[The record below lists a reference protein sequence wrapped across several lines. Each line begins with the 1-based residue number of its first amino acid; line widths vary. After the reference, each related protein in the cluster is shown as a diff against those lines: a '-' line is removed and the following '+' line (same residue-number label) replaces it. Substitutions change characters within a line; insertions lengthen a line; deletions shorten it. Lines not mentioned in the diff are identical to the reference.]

1 MAKKHILICDDEEG
15 IRESLK
21 LILEENYE
29 LTFADNGNQ
38 CLSYLQQKSNID
50 LILLDIKMPQI
61 NGLDVL
67 KHIKKIRPDIKVV
80 IVSGYKSV
88 ETAAEASRIGA
99 DDYITKPF
107 EKENVLAIIERIVQ

>member
-1 MAKKHILICDDEEG
+1 MEKVTTMKMDEP
-15 IRESLK
+15 IDFNREMLLK
-21 LILEENYE
+21 
-29 LTFADNGNQ
+29 
-38 CLSYLQQKSNID
+38 
-50 LILLDIKMPQI
+50 IKPFNPKQRL
-61 NGLDVL
+61 NLL